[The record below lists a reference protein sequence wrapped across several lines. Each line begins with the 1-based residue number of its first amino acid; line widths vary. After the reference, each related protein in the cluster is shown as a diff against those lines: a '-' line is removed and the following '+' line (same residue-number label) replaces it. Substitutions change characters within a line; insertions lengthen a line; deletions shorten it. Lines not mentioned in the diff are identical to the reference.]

1 MSGLGGLSSLTPR
14 QRALVEGWLP
24 GVEVEADLGWGLVD
38 TVVLRVAHAGETLTV
53 KASGPANGH
62 LVREVRAH
70 REWLAPWT
78 SIGRAPVLRHA
89 DVDERVIVTTH
100 LPGDLVQGTP
110 AAADPDVHRQA
121 GVLLALLHG
130 QPSIVDDDHE
140 ARENARMLRWLDGE
154 HRIAADVE
162 SRLRG
167 LVAGWPTPPSVL
179 VPTHGDW
186 QGRNWLV
193 HRGVV
198 SVIDLGRADL
208 RPAQTDLAR
217 LAEREWRGAPHLEA
231 AFVEGYGA
239 DPRDTGGEDGR
250 DGWWRLRV
258 REAVGVAC
266 WAFGVGDE
274 PFEAEGHR
282 ALAELLA

>member
-1 MSGLGGLSSLTPR
+1 VSDLGGLSPR

-24 GVEVEADLGWGLVD
+24 GVEVEADLSWGLVD

-53 KASGPANGH
+53 KASGPENGH

-121 GVLLALLHG
+121 GALLALLHG
-130 QPSIVDDDHE
+130 QLSVVDDTHE

-154 HRIAADVE
+154 HRIAPDVE
-162 SRLRG
+162 ARLRE

-193 HRGVV
+193 HEGVV

-217 LAEREWRGAPHLEA
+217 LTTREWRGAPHLES
-231 AFVEGYGA
+231 AFVEGYGG
-239 DPRDTGGEDGR
+239 DPREP

-258 REAVGVAC
+258 REAVGTAC
-266 WAFGVGDE
+266 WAFAVGDE

-282 ALAELLA
+282 ALAELLGDAA